1 MNDQQQRELLGQVN
15 RASKTLGTEIP
26 EELTVQGQSVDLK
39 RFVFE
44 CKRVERVPTKKQEQ
58 IAELKTNLQR
68 ERLKRKRRIE
78 QADISYEEGKRLVEE
93 IHGIDRAVNAL
104 ESIDGPGIGEQLRQ
118 KQLEDASE
126 LLSLL
131 DQARA

>member
-15 RASKTLGTEIP
+15 RASKTLGKEIP

-44 CKRVERVPTKKQEQ
+44 CKRVERVPTEKQEQ

-68 ERLKRKRRIE
+68 ERLERKRRIE

-104 ESIDGPGIGEQLRQ
+104 ESIGGPGIGEQLRQ

-131 DQARA
+131 NQARA